1 MAVNRLKYGY
11 LSYEDML
18 VRLNEGK
25 LDAYDLV
32 FEKNTKEC
40 FVITPELVPS
50 PIVSRVRIFNSV
62 SEANE
67 VLNTSIDT
75 YAGQIISVI
84 VKGVHKGYIVNQVDG
99 VFEAV
104 PLSSFDGEIDYNTIG
119 NKPVVNLVGT
129 LDSPIVLSTMEN
141 GVYSV
146 KGQYKIAPNDAT
158 VFLNSTA
165 NICMV
170 EHTDDGKTHVKR
182 VATNEIKD
190 YEVVEDAVASYGYV
204 TEKELA
210 EHGYAT
216 QEYVQ
221 AYFDERFAGINF
233 VTEEQVEA
241 IVHDK
246 VSVALADTINTI
258 VDTKID
264 EKLQE
269 TSADDIAALFQ

>member
-1 MAVNRLKYGY
+1 MTKRMKYGY
-11 LSYEDML
+11 LSYADMMTKIQD
-18 VRLNEGK
+18 GI
-25 LDAYDLV
+25 LDVHDIV
-32 FEKNTKEC
+32 FAKDTKEC
-40 FVITPELVPS
+40 FIITPELTPS
-50 PIVSRVRIFNSV
+50 PVVSRVRIFNSV

-67 VLNTSIDT
+67 LLNTYSDT
-75 YAGQIISVI
+75 YAGQIVSII
-84 VKGVHKGYIVNQVDG
+84 VKGTHKGYIVNQIDG

-182 VATNEIKD
+182 VAINEIKD
-190 YEVVEDAVASYGYV
+190 YEVVEDAVISYGYV

-233 VTEEQVEA
+233 VTEEQVET
-241 IVHDK
+241 IVNNK
-246 VSVALADTINTI
+246 LSSVLEDTIDTI